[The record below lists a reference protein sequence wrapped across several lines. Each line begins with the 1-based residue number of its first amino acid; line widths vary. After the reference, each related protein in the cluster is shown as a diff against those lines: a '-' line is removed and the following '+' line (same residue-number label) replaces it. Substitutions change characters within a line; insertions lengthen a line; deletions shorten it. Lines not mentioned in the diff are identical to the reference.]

1 MASSV
6 EGRRPAAAAAED
18 DKEKPAKKKTAVRRM
33 SQAEIDRWIAFEHD
47 EADIPGAE
55 EEEPPKLSEALGP
68 ELMAKLPQHV
78 RERLVE
84 LDAGREERVASRA
97 RLQQQLREER
107 EEMVRERED
116 ILRQYREKGYV
127 EYEVEVGDGDDEEGG
142 AQAAPPRRGRRR
154 FRPGVV
160 KRAAGGVEKIN

>member
-6 EGRRPAAAAAED
+6 EGRGPAAAAAED
-18 DKEKPAKKKTAVRRM
+18 GKEKPTKKKTAVRRM

-116 ILRQYREKGYV
+116 ILRQYRDKGYV
-127 EYEVEVGDGDDEEGG
+127 EYEVEVEEEEGG
-142 AQAAPPRRGRRR
+142 AAAAPPPRRGRRR

-160 KRAAGGVEKIN
+160 KRAGGGGGVEKIN